1 MKLIIELPKEFER
14 DFKENALGKIVIQD
28 SLDRMIY
35 DIEKGLHNGD
45 TRLSG
50 NYEKEILEAL
60 KVAFENAERIEEKEE
75 EIEIEDR

>member
-35 DIEKGLHNGD
+35 DIEKGLRNGD
-45 TRLSG
+45 TRLAG

-60 KVAFENAERIEEKEE
+60 KVAFENAERIEEKEIE
-75 EIEIEDR
+75 EVER